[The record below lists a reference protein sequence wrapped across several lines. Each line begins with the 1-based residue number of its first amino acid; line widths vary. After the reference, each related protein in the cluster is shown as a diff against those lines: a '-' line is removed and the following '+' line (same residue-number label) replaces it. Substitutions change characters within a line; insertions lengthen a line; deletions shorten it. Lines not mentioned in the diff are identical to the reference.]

1 MNDKHFSLINTAREE
16 SLPTISQMKIN
27 NESVLGPSVTT
38 KQDILIKENQK
49 IVLSKRKAKPKNNIL
64 SKFKKI

>member
-49 IVLSKRKAKPKNNIL
+49 IASSKRKAKPKNNIL

>member
-16 SLPTISQMKIN
+16 SLPTISQIKIN
-27 NESVLGPSVTT
+27 NESVVGPSVTA

-49 IVLSKRKAKPKNNIL
+49 IASSKRKAKPKNNIL